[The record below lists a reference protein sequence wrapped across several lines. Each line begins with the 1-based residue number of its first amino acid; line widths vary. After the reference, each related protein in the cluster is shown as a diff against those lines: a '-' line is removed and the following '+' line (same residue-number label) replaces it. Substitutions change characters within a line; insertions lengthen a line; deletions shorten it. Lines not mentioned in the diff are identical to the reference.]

1 MLTGFSSPSLYTER
15 ELEGE
20 VSPFLKGRD
29 RGIIKE
35 LELCMRARVKR
46 KPGAQ
51 PGNQNAR
58 KHGFYSKSLTPE
70 QQKVLSGAARI
81 KGLNREVAVLRVK
94 IASILKN
101 DPQNLAVLFQ
111 AVSTLGRTLRN
122 RQSLVHT
129 HRQFVSWL
137 NAENDSSVK

>member
-1 MLTGFSSPSLYTER
+1 MS
-15 ELEGE
+15 
-20 VSPFLKGRD
+20 V
-29 RGIIKE
+29 
-35 LELCMRARVKR
+35 RVKR

-51 PGNQNAR
+51 PGNRNAR
-58 KHGFYSKSLTPE
+58 KHGFYSKTLTPE
-70 QQKVLSGAARI
+70 QQKTLSGAARV

-111 AVSTLGRTLRN
+111 AVSALGRTLRT
-122 RQSLVHT
+122 RQSLVHAD
-129 HRQFVSWL
+129 RQQSEYLYRRFVSWL